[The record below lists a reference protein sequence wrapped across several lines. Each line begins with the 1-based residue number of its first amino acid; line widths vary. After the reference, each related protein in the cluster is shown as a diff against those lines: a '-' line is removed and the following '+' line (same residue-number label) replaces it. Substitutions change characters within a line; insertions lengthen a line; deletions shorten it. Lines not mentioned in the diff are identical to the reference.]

1 MNRFSATASFI
12 RIPRLVAGC
21 VRSLRAKRPAAI
33 QKGTRKRRVLLVD
46 DESALTMICKL
57 MLEQTDSF
65 VVQVENLGERA
76 LSTAQSFRPDV
87 IFLDIHLPDKG
98 GHAIA
103 GDLKADLQL
112 RDVPIVFWSGSVQRK
127 TDVVA
132 NSHGCWPALPKP
144 FSSAELTELATNP
157 SYQ

>member
-1 MNRFSATASFI
+1 MNRLSAAASFI

-21 VRSLRAKRPAAI
+21 VRSLRAKRPAGI
-33 QKGTRKRRVLLVD
+33 KKSKRKRRVLLVD

-65 VVQVENLGERA
+65 VVQVENFGERA
-76 LSTAQSFRPDV
+76 LATARKFRPDV

-103 GDLKADLQL
+103 EDFQSHADL
-112 RDVPIVFWSGSVQRK
+112 RDVPIVFWSGSVPRK
-127 TDVVA
+127 TVVTNA
-132 NSHGCWPALPKP
+132 HGCWPALAKP
-144 FSSAELTELATNP
+144 FSKADLTQLASDP
-157 SYQ
+157 SF